1 MADQEIAKHTKKVYK
16 VWTSKEH
23 SFKHKLQEFLI
34 EIFIIIFAVSLSIWF
49 HSASEKSHD
58 REEAKIFLEGLK
70 KDLIKDSEEMK
81 NDYMSF
87 GEQKE
92 FYDSLITQQKGTLDT
107 AYLNRKFWVFSNETF
122 LVPNI
127 SRFEALK
134 YSGKMSLIKNNDL
147 LDEIINLYE
156 EKMPQTVRYAQ
167 EFNKYKN
174 NTFGA
179 YLESHQYYLKSNR
192 DELYKAL
199 KTDKDLRYYPI
210 ITVRMIP
217 NIQKKYQELV
227 EHNEKLIKMIEV
239 EIK

>member
-23 SFKHKLQEFLI
+23 SLKHKIQEFLV

-92 FYDSLITQQKGTLDT
+92 FYDSLITQQKGKLDT
-107 AYLNRKFWVFSNETF
+107 AYLNRKFWVFSNQTY
-122 LVPNI
+122 LIPNI

-134 YSGKMSLIKNNDL
+134 YSGKMSLIKNDEL

-167 EFNKYKN
+167 DLNKYKN
-174 NTFGA
+174 NTLCE
-179 YLESHQYYLKSNR
+179 YLESHQYFLKSNR
-192 DELYKAL
+192 DAFYKVL
-199 KTDKDLRYYPI
+199 KTDKDLKYYPVSI
-210 ITVRMIP
+210 ARMIP
-217 NIQKKYQELV
+217 QIQKSYQELI
-227 EHNEKLIKMIEV
+227 EQNEKLIKMIEV
-239 EIK
+239 EVK